1 MTSKITSTEK
11 NTVMVEMTIDKAKFE
26 EAMEKSYKKN
36 VKSIQIP
43 GFRKGKAPRRFIEK
57 LYGEGVFYE
66 DAINFVCPD
75 AYDAAIE
82 ELKLEPVDRPEID
95 IVSIGEG
102 DLVLSAKVTVKPEFE
117 LPEYKGV
124 KLDKIEYKVL
134 EKDVD
139 AEIKR
144 MLEQN
149 ARLVPVENRAVKK
162 GDITVIDFEGFV
174 DGVAFEGGKGEN
186 HTLEIGSGQ
195 FIPGF
200 EDQLIGKKID
210 EDVEV
215 NVTFPEEYHAE
226 DLKGKDAMFKV
237 KIHSIKKK
245 ELPAKDDEF
254 AKDVSEFD
262 TFEELR
268 ADVKSKL
275 QEDAKIRTQ
284 REKEDKV
291 MEAIAEKTEIDIPEC
306 MIAQQTEKMIQEFG
320 YKISQQGLN
329 LEQYMQYTGMTFET
343 LQEQFKGNAEK
354 AVKGNLIL
362 EKISKAENIE
372 ATEEDVEE
380 QFKKMADMYGMEVDK
395 IKEIMKNSEGSI
407 KEEIVINKT
416 LEFLT
421 ANSTVKRATKKKTA
435 ETADA
440 EKAEEVKEEK

>member
-1 MTSKITSTEK
+1 MKSKITNTEK
-11 NTVMVEMTIDKAKFE
+11 NIVTLEMTIDKEKFA
-26 EAMEKSYKKN
+26 EAMEKAYKKN

-57 LYGEGVFYE
+57 IYGEAIFYE
-66 DAINFVCPD
+66 DAINFVCPE
-75 AYDAAIE
+75 AYEAAIA
-82 ELKLEPVDRPEID
+82 ELNIEPVDQPEID
-95 IVSIGEG
+95 IVNIGEG
-102 DLVLSAKVTVKPEFE
+102 DLVLSAKVAVKPEFE

-149 ARLVPVENRAVKK
+149 ARIVPVENRAAKK

-186 HTLEIGSGQ
+186 HSLELGSGQ

-200 EDQLIGKKID
+200 EDQLIGKKAGEEVD
-210 EDVEV
+210 V

-226 DLKGKDAMFKV
+226 DLKGKEAVFKV
-237 KIHSIKKK
+237 KINSIKKK

-262 TFEELR
+262 TFDELR

-275 QEDAKIRTQ
+275 QEDAKVRAQ
-284 REKEDKV
+284 REKEDKI
-291 MEAIAEKTEIDIPEC
+291 MEIIAEKTEMDIPEC
-306 MIAQQTEKMIQEFG
+306 MIQQQTQKMIQEFG
-320 YKISQQGLN
+320 YKIAQQGLS
-329 LEQYMQYTGMTFET
+329 LEQYTQFTGTTVEG
-343 LQEQFKGNAEK
+343 LQDQFKENAEK

-362 EKISKAENIE
+362 EKIAKTENIE

-395 IKEIMKNSEGSI
+395 IKDIMKNSVDSI

-416 LEFLT
+416 LELLVE
-421 ANSTVKRATKKKTA
+421 NSAVKRATKKK
-435 ETADA
+435 ADA
-440 EKAEEVKEEK
+440 EEAPAEDK

>member
-1 MTSKITSTEK
+1 MKSKITNTEK
-11 NTVMVEMTIDKAKFE
+11 NIVTLEMTIDKEKFA

-57 LYGEGVFYE
+57 IYGEAIFYE

-75 AYDAAIE
+75 AYETAVK
-82 ELKLEPVDRPEID
+82 ELELDPVDQPEID

-102 DLVLSAKVTVKPEFE
+102 DLVLSAKVAVKPEFE

-149 ARLVPVENRAVKK
+149 ARIVPVENRAAKK

-186 HTLEIGSGQ
+186 HSLELGSGQ

-200 EDQLIGKKID
+200 EDQLIGKKTG
-210 EDVEV
+210 EEVEV

-226 DLKGKDAMFKV
+226 DLKGKEAMFKV
-237 KIHSIKKK
+237 KINSIKKK

-275 QEDAKIRTQ
+275 QEDAKIRAQ
-284 REKEDKV
+284 REKEDKI
-291 MEAIAEKTEIDIPEC
+291 MEILAEKTEMDIPEC
-306 MIAQQTEKMIQEFG
+306 MIQQQTQKMIQEFG
-320 YKISQQGLN
+320 YKIAQQGLS
-329 LEQYMQYTGMTFET
+329 LEQYTQFTGTT
-343 LQEQFKGNAEK
+343 VDGLQDQFKENAEK

-362 EKISKAENIE
+362 EKIAKTEKIE

-395 IKEIMKNSEGSI
+395 IKDIMKNSVDSI

-416 LEFLT
+416 LELLVE
-421 ANSTVKRATKKKTA
+421 NSAVKRATKKKATE
-435 ETADA
+435 ETA
-440 EKAEEVKEEK
+440 AEEK

>member
-1 MTSKITSTEK
+1 MKSKITNTEK
-11 NTVMVEMTIDKAKFE
+11 NMVTIELTIEKAKFD
-26 EAMEKSYKKN
+26 EAMEKAYKKN
-36 VKSIQIP
+36 VKSFQIP

-57 LYGEGVFYE
+57 MYGEAIFYE
-66 DAINFVCPD
+66 DAINFVCPE
-75 AYDAAIE
+75 AYQTAVDK
-82 ELKLEPVDRPEID
+82 LKLEPVDQPEID
-95 IVSIGEG
+95 IVSVGEG
-102 DLVLSAKVTVKPEFE
+102 DLVLSAKVAVKPEFE

-124 KLDKIEYKVL
+124 KLDKIDYKVT

-149 ARLVPVENRAVKK
+149 ARLVPVENRAAKK

-186 HTLEIGSGQ
+186 HSLELGSGQ

-200 EDQLIGKKID
+200 EDQLIGKKIG

-226 DLKGKDAMFKV
+226 DLKGKAAMFKV
-237 KIHSIKKK
+237 KINSIKKK

-268 ADVKSKL
+268 ADIKSKL
-275 QEDAKIRTQ
+275 QQDAEIRTQ

-291 MEAIAEKTEIDIPEC
+291 IEAIAEKTEIDIPDC
-306 MIAQQTEKMIQEFG
+306 MIQQQIDRMLQDFS
-320 YKISQQGLN
+320 YRISQQGLS
-329 LEQYMQYTGMTFET
+329 LEQYAQFTGLTVEA
-343 LQEQFKGNAEK
+343 LRDQFKENAEK
-354 AVKGNLIL
+354 AVKGNLII
-362 EKISKAENIE
+362 EKIAKTEKIKAT
-372 ATEEDVEE
+372 AADVEK
-380 QFKKMADMYGMEVDK
+380 QFKKMAEMYGMEVDK
-395 IKEIMKNSEGSI
+395 IKEIMKNSTDSI

-421 ANSTVKRATKKKTA
+421 ENSTVKRAAAKKKTA
-435 ETADA
+435 EEAP
-440 EKAEEVKEEK
+440 AEEK

>member
-1 MTSKITSTEK
+1 MKSKITNTEK
-11 NTVMVEMTIDKAKFE
+11 NIVTLEMTIDKEKFA

-57 LYGEGVFYE
+57 IYGEAIFYE

-75 AYDAAIE
+75 AYEAAVK
-82 ELKLEPVDRPEID
+82 ELELDPVDQPEID

-102 DLVLSAKVTVKPEFE
+102 DLVLSAKVAVKPEFE

-149 ARLVPVENRAVKK
+149 ARIVPVENRAAKK

-186 HTLEIGSGQ
+186 HSLELGSGQ

-200 EDQLIGKKID
+200 EDQLIGKKTG
-210 EDVEV
+210 EEVEV

-226 DLKGKDAMFKV
+226 DLKGKEAVFKV
-237 KIHSIKKK
+237 KINSIKKK

-275 QEDAKIRTQ
+275 QEDAKIRAQ
-284 REKEDKV
+284 REKEDKI
-291 MEAIAEKTEIDIPEC
+291 MEILAEKTEMDIPEC
-306 MIAQQTEKMIQEFG
+306 MIQQQTQKMIQEFG
-320 YKISQQGLN
+320 YKIAQQGLS
-329 LEQYMQYTGMTFET
+329 LEQYTQFTGTTVEG
-343 LQEQFKGNAEK
+343 LQDQFKENAEK

-362 EKISKAENIE
+362 EKIAKTEKIE
-372 ATEEDVEE
+372 ATEEDVEQ

-395 IKEIMKNSEGSI
+395 IKDIMKNSVDSI

-416 LEFLT
+416 LELLVE
-421 ANSTVKRATKKKTA
+421 NSAVKRATKKKA
-435 ETADA
+435 
-440 EKAEEVKEEK
+440 AEEPAAEAEEK

>member
-1 MTSKITSTEK
+1 MKSKITNTEK
-11 NTVMVEMTIDKAKFE
+11 NTVTLEITIEKAKFD
-26 EAMEKSYKKN
+26 EAMEKAYKKN
-36 VKSIQIP
+36 VKHIQIP
-43 GFRKGKAPRRFIEK
+43 GFRKGKAPRKFIEK
-57 LYGEGVFYE
+57 MYGEGVFYE

-75 AYDAAIE
+75 AYEAAVE
-82 ELKLEPVDRPEID
+82 ENKLSPVDRPEID
-95 IVSIGEG
+95 IVSVGEG

-174 DGVAFEGGKGEN
+174 DGVAFDGGKGEN

-226 DLKGKDAMFKV
+226 ELKGKDAMFKV

-284 REKEDKV
+284 REKEDKI
-291 MEAIAEKTEIDIPEC
+291 MEIIAEKTEIDIPEC
-306 MIAQQTEKMIQEFG
+306 MIEQQTEKMIQEFG
-320 YKISQQGLN
+320 YKIAGQGLN
-329 LEQYMQYTGMTFET
+329 IEQYMQFTGLTMDNMK
-343 LQEQFKGNAEK
+343 EQFKDNAEK

-362 EKISKAENIE
+362 EKIAKTENIE
-372 ATEEDVEE
+372 ATAEDVEE
-380 QFKKMADMYGMEVDK
+380 QYKKMAEMYGMEVDK
-395 IKEIMKNSEGSI
+395 IKDIMKNSEDSI

-416 LEFLT
+416 LELLV
-421 ANSTVKRATKKKTA
+421 ANSAVKRATKKKA
-435 ETADA
+435 V
-440 EKAEEVKEEK
+440 AEEEAAPAEEK

>member
-1 MTSKITSTEK
+1 
-11 NTVMVEMTIDKAKFE
+11 MTIDKEKFA

-57 LYGEGVFYE
+57 IYGEAIFYE

-75 AYDAAIE
+75 AYEAAVK
-82 ELKLEPVDRPEID
+82 ELELDPVDQPEID

-102 DLVLSAKVTVKPEFE
+102 DLVLSAKVAVKPEFE

-149 ARLVPVENRAVKK
+149 ARIVPVENRAAKK

-174 DGVAFEGGKGEN
+174 DGVAFDGGKGEN
-186 HTLEIGSGQ
+186 HSLELGSGQ

-200 EDQLIGKKID
+200 EDQLIGKKTG
-210 EDVEV
+210 EEVEV

-226 DLKGKDAMFKV
+226 DLKGKEAMFKV
-237 KIHSIKKK
+237 KINSIKKK

-275 QEDAKIRTQ
+275 QEDAKIRAQ
-284 REKEDKV
+284 REKEDKI
-291 MEAIAEKTEIDIPEC
+291 MEILAEKTEMDIPEC
-306 MIAQQTEKMIQEFG
+306 MIQQQTQKMIQEFG
-320 YKISQQGLN
+320 YKIAQQGLS
-329 LEQYMQYTGMTFET
+329 LEQYTQFTGTTVEG
-343 LQEQFKGNAEK
+343 LQDQFKENAEK

-362 EKISKAENIE
+362 EKIAKTEKIE
-372 ATEEDVEE
+372 ATEEDVEQ

-395 IKEIMKNSEGSI
+395 IKDIMKNSVDSI

-416 LEFLT
+416 LELLVE
-421 ANSTVKRATKKKTA
+421 NSAVKRATKKKA
-435 ETADA
+435 
-440 EKAEEVKEEK
+440 AEEPAAEAEEK

>member
-1 MTSKITSTEK
+1 MKSKITNTEK
-11 NTVMVEMTIDKAKFE
+11 NTVTLELTIDKAKFE
-26 EAMEKSYKKN
+26 EAMEKAYKKN
-36 VKSIQIP
+36 VKSFQIP
-43 GFRKGKAPRRFIEK
+43 GFRKGKAPRKFIEK
-57 LYGEGVFYE
+57 MYGEAIFYE
-66 DAINFVCPD
+66 DAINFVCPE
-75 AYDAAIE
+75 AYQAAIE
-82 ELKLEPVDRPEID
+82 KHKLETVDQPEID

-102 DLVLSAKVTVKPEFE
+102 DLVLSAKVSVKPEFE

-124 KLDKIEYKVL
+124 KLDKIDYKVT

-149 ARLVPVENRAVKK
+149 ARLVPVENRAAKK

-186 HTLEIGSGQ
+186 HSLELGSGQ

-200 EDQLIGKKID
+200 EDQLIGKKIG

-226 DLKGKDAMFKV
+226 DLKGKAAMFKV
-237 KIHSIKKK
+237 KINSIKKK

-268 ADVKSKL
+268 ADIKSKL
-275 QEDAKIRTQ
+275 QQDAEIRTQ

-291 MEAIAEKTEIDIPEC
+291 IEAIAEKTEIDIPDC
-306 MIAQQTEKMIQEFG
+306 MIQQQIDRMLQDFS
-320 YKISQQGLN
+320 YRISQQGLS
-329 LEQYMQYTGMTFET
+329 LEQYAQFTGLTVDA
-343 LQEQFKGNAEK
+343 LRDQFKENAEK
-354 AVKGNLIL
+354 AVKGNLII
-362 EKISKAENIE
+362 EKIAKTEKIKAT
-372 ATEEDVEE
+372 AADVEK
-380 QFKKMADMYGMEVDK
+380 QFKKMAEMYGMEVSK
-395 IKEIMKNSEGSI
+395 IKDIMKNSTDSI

-421 ANSTVKRATKKKTA
+421 ENSTVKRAAAKKKAAATEEA
-435 ETADA
+435 P
-440 EKAEEVKEEK
+440 AEEK